1 MKRSNLAIHSTVS
14 MSSIVAIP
22 TLTTILHSAPLTDD
36 IKLCS
41 CKQQQQ
47 NCFCFKVGGP
57 GHGRTTSLAGE
68 VLTDEEVESAI
79 AVLRHSADEET
90 IREKM
95 KITFSYRHAIV
106 NDHDKSGEVF
116 SVFPRFLDTPGLV
129 RHLHSLKSETYC
141 NM

>member
-1 MKRSNLAIHSTVS
+1 MLRYANNSDPINVSTDNIEKT
-14 MSSIVAIP
+14 MMCNNKIVFVLKLVGQAMDV
-22 TLTTILHSAPLTDD
+22 LHP
-36 IKLCS
+36 
-41 CKQQQQ
+41 
-47 NCFCFKVGGP
+47 F
-57 GHGRTTSLAGE
+57 
-68 VLTDEEVESAI
+68 LTDEEVESAI

-106 NDHDKSGEVF
+106 NDHDKSGDVF